1 MTKCSGPC
9 YCMSSFKRPGNKL
22 VMKKIVDV
30 FKRKDR
36 SLVWTYVIS
45 LDRARLT
52 SGIVEF
58 EHEALRLSAL
68 EDRGSGDTLT
78 ARVRP
83 A

>member
-1 MTKCSGPC
+1 
-9 YCMSSFKRPGNKL
+9 
-22 VMKKIVDV
+22 MKKIVDV

-45 LDRARLT
+45 LDRNRLT
-52 SGIVEF
+52 SGVIDF
-58 EHEALRLSAL
+58 EHEALRLSEL
-68 EDRGSGDTLT
+68 EERGGAESLT

>member
-1 MTKCSGPC
+1 M
-9 YCMSSFKRPGNKL
+9 RR
-22 VMKKIVDV
+22 IVDV

-45 LDRARLT
+45 LDRQQLN

-58 EHEALRLSAL
+58 EREALRLA
-68 EDRGSGDTLT
+68 EVQHGDKEYLT
-78 ARVRP
+78 AKVRL

>member
-1 MTKCSGPC
+1 
-9 YCMSSFKRPGNKL
+9 
-22 VMKKIVDV
+22 MKKIVDV

-52 SGIVEF
+52 SGLVEF

-68 EDRGSGDTLT
+68 EERGSAESLT

>member
-1 MTKCSGPC
+1 
-9 YCMSSFKRPGNKL
+9 
-22 VMKKIVDV
+22 MKKIVDV

-45 LDRARLT
+45 LDRPRLA
-52 SGIVEF
+52 SGIIEF

-68 EDRGSGDTLT
+68 EERGSSDTLT

>member
-1 MTKCSGPC
+1 
-9 YCMSSFKRPGNKL
+9 
-22 VMKKIVDV
+22 MKKIVDV

-36 SLVWTYVIS
+36 TLVWTYVIS

-52 SGIVEF
+52 SGIIEVEL
-58 EHEALRLSAL
+58 EALRLSAL
-68 EDRGSGDTLT
+68 EERGGPESLT

>member
-1 MTKCSGPC
+1 
-9 YCMSSFKRPGNKL
+9 
-22 VMKKIVDV
+22 MKKIVDV

-45 LDRARLT
+45 LDRTRLN

-58 EHEALRLSAL
+58 EHEALRLSEL
-68 EDRGSGDTLT
+68 EERGRAESLT

>member
-1 MTKCSGPC
+1 
-9 YCMSSFKRPGNKL
+9 
-22 VMKKIVDV
+22 MKKIVDV
-30 FKRKDR
+30 YKRKDH

-45 LDRARLT
+45 LDRKRLT

-58 EHEALRLSAL
+58 EHEALRLSEL
-68 EDRGSGDTLT
+68 EERGVAESLT

>member
-1 MTKCSGPC
+1 
-9 YCMSSFKRPGNKL
+9 
-22 VMKKIVDV
+22 MKKIVDV

-52 SGIVEF
+52 SGISEC
-58 EHEALRLSAL
+58 EHGALRLSEL
-68 EDRGSGDTLT
+68 EQRGGPESLT

>member
-1 MTKCSGPC
+1 
-9 YCMSSFKRPGNKL
+9 
-22 VMKKIVDV
+22 MKKIVDV

-68 EDRGSGDTLT
+68 EERGGSETLT

>member
-9 YCMSSFKRPGNKL
+9 YGVNNYQWSLNSLN
-22 VMKKIVDV
+22 MKKIVDV

-68 EDRGSGDTLT
+68 EERGGSETLT

>member
-1 MTKCSGPC
+1 
-9 YCMSSFKRPGNKL
+9 
-22 VMKKIVDV
+22 MKKIVDV

-45 LDRARLT
+45 LDRNRLT
-52 SGIVEF
+52 SGLVEF

-68 EDRGSGDTLT
+68 EERGGSESLT

>member
-1 MTKCSGPC
+1 M
-9 YCMSSFKRPGNKL
+9 KR
-22 VMKKIVDV
+22 IVDV

-45 LDRARLT
+45 LDRPRLA
-52 SGIVEF
+52 SGIIEF

-68 EDRGSGDTLT
+68 EERGGSEILT